1 VHPIKLTVVPVKAIS
16 VRSNER
22 RLWAARNVRFGSSTA
37 VQREA
42 GFGQYRPFDTL
53 GQIGDNV
60 RQVLIARANS
70 DGPRSD
76 EKDATNDL
84 LLALQDRCPD
94 AY

>member
-1 VHPIKLTVVPVKAIS
+1 MPLTSHLRVRAKQPFTSIFERPLFGNVT
-16 VRSNER
+16 VRS
-22 RLWAARNVRFGSSTA
+22 GSSTA